1 MESFGIENKVFYF
14 CTQEIYTMQ
23 IKQKM
28 VGKTMD
34 GVVMTVNV
42 PATLDRM
49 ERGESVFFTNVVN
62 ENTLRNT
69 CVRLR
74 HSTGKAWTVDKC
86 KEGFTVTR
94 TV

>member
-1 MESFGIENKVFYF
+1 MLGNANKMIYF
-14 CTQEIYTMQ
+14 CTQKIYTMQ

-28 VGKTMD
+28 VGKTTD
-34 GVVMTVNV
+34 GIVMTVNV

>member
-1 MESFGIENKVFYF
+1 
-14 CTQEIYTMQ
+14 
-23 IKQKM
+23 
-28 VGKTMD
+28 MD

-49 ERGESVFFTNVVN
+49 EKGESVFFTNVVN